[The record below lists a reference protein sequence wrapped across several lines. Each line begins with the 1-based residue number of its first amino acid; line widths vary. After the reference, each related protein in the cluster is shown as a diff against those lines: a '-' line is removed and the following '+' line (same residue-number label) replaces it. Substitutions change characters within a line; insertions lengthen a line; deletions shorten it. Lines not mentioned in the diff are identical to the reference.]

1 MPLKIDKLI
10 ATEVF
15 VDGNEVT
22 GKEGTLTNIWIPLGL
37 DSVQIGGFSVLEGS
51 EEDLF
56 YGLGRTN
63 QLNPFDNGYTVQ
75 GSSPSFYE
83 DNNGLIHIGI
93 ATSFPVVP

>member
-22 GKEGTLTNIWIPLGL
+22 GKEGLLTNIWIPLELG
-37 DSVQIGGFSVLEGS
+37 STESGGFFNLDGT

-56 YGLGRTN
+56 YG
-63 QLNPFDNGYTVQ
+63 NGSVYN
-75 GSSPSFYE
+75 SPNINSIYSYSFYE
-83 DNNGLIHIGI
+83 DNNGLIHISVLAGL
-93 ATSFPVVP
+93 VPPA

>member
-22 GKEGTLTNIWIPLGL
+22 GKEGTLTNIWIPLELG
-37 DSVQIGGFSVLEGS
+37 STQSGGFNNLNGS

-63 QLNPFDNGYTVQ
+63 QLDPLDNSHTVQ
-75 GSSPSFYE
+75 GNSPSFYE

-93 ATSFPVVP
+93 ATNFPAVA